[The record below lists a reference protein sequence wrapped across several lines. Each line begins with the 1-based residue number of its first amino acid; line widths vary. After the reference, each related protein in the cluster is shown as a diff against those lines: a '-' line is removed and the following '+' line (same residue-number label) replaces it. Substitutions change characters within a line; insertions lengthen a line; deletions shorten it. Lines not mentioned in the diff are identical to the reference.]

1 MVRLKPDLWRWPCT
15 CHTYKHP
22 HNWVNVGIA
31 QARHNKHLS
40 SITKYP
46 PACRKVFI
54 VYHKDSH
61 ITEIQIEGLC
71 DILNKLWAK
80 GFVCDCDVLHRTE
93 PGINWNNWTERMIE
107 EADFVLLVCSPQL
120 YGCLSQAKS
129 SPLIHTA
136 VAVISGAAI
145 ANLCSISTDSS
156 KFIPVFLN
164 QNVDRKFVPNSLK
177 SHKVYE
183 LITTGLMKIP
193 SNGIPCWQIS
203 SRNTRVPWSK
213 WSWDQ
218 GSVRVG
224 GLSQTIDLQT
234 RICMFDGKN
243 DCYIHYIQQDP

>member
-1 MVRLKPDLWRWPCT
+1 MSDTTRILILLKFRLKACVIYSINYRRDL
-15 CHTYKHP
+15 
-22 HNWVNVGIA
+22 
-31 QARHNKHLS
+31 
-40 SITKYP
+40 
-46 PACRKVFI
+46 
-54 VYHKDSH
+54 
-61 ITEIQIEGLC
+61 
-71 DILNKLWAK
+71 
-80 GFVCDCDVLHRTE
+80 FVTVMYCTE
-93 PGINWNNWTERMIE
+93 PNQVLTGTVKLTERMIE

-183 LITTGLMKIP
+183 LINNWTDENSLQWYT
-193 SNGIPCWQIS
+193 CWQIS
-203 SRNTRVPWSK
+203 SRNTRIPWSK

-234 RICMFDGKN
+234 RIWVK
-243 DCYIHYIQQDP
+243 

>member
-1 MVRLKPDLWRWPCT
+1 
-15 CHTYKHP
+15 
-22 HNWVNVGIA
+22 
-31 QARHNKHLS
+31 
-40 SITKYP
+40 
-46 PACRKVFI
+46 
-54 VYHKDSH
+54 
-61 ITEIQIEGLC
+61 
-71 DILNKLWAK
+71 
-80 GFVCDCDVLHRTE
+80 
-93 PGINWNNWTERMIE
+93 MIE

-193 SNGIPCWQIS
+193 SNGIPADKFHQEIQEYL
-203 SRNTRVPWSK
+203 
-213 WSWDQ
+213 DQ
-218 GSVRVG
+218 NDRE
-224 GLSQTIDLQT
+224 TKDLLELVVCLRQ
-234 RICMFDGKN
+234 
-243 DCYIHYIQQDP
+243 